1 MKELIRDI
9 REEEVVRMLKIVI
22 ENNTEILELQKM
34 LMILIKNKEE
44 QRRRKKEERRKET
57 SRREDK

>member
-1 MKELIRDI
+1 MKELIRDV

-44 QRRRKKEERRKET
+44 
-57 SRREDK
+57 

>member
-1 MKELIRDI
+1 MKKLIRDV

-44 QRRRKKEERRKET
+44 
-57 SRREDK
+57 

>member
-22 ENNTEILELQKM
+22 ENNTEILEL
-34 LMILIKNKEE
+34 
-44 QRRRKKEERRKET
+44 
-57 SRREDK
+57 